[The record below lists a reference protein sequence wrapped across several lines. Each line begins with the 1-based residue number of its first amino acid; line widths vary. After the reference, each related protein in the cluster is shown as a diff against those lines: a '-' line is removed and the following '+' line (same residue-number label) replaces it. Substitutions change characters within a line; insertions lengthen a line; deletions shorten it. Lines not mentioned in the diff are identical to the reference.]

1 METLI
6 VGASGFIGGR
16 LSDYLVKKN
25 IKVTNASRKNKIN
38 FLKINWDSKKSLNNL
53 CKNKDI
59 VINCSG
65 LDFHGS
71 KNKKK
76 TYIANSKNPLKLFKA
91 ANLNHVKL
99 FIHIST
105 NAVYK
110 KTNSN
115 IINEKTKIK
124 AYNLHTYS
132 KIHGENN
139 LINYPKK
146 KSQLLIIR
154 SCNLFGYPKYKNK
167 NCWRLLINYLT
178 EKFVAGKP
186 VNIKTSKNVYKTYS
200 SMESFCFFLYKL
212 IKYFNKNKQTITII
226 NYTSNKNYSITE
238 IIDLLKKKIINNKKL
253 NIKIK
258 PINKKLKKTKKIK
271 FQSLYQ
277 KRIKPVNDSFFDKEI
292 NYLINYCQKFK
303 L

>member
-110 KTNSN
+110 KTNS
-115 IINEKTKIK
+115 IV
-124 AYNLHTYS
+124 
-132 KIHGENN
+132 
-139 LINYPKK
+139 
-146 KSQLLIIR
+146 Q
-154 SCNLFGYPKYKNK
+154 
-167 NCWRLLINYLT
+167 
-178 EKFVAGKP
+178 FVWL
-186 VNIKTSKNVYKTYS
+186 S
-200 SMESFCFFLYKL
+200 
-212 IKYFNKNKQTITII
+212 
-226 NYTSNKNYSITE
+226 
-238 IIDLLKKKIINNKKL
+238 
-253 NIKIK
+253 
-258 PINKKLKKTKKIK
+258 
-271 FQSLYQ
+271 
-277 KRIKPVNDSFFDKEI
+277 
-292 NYLINYCQKFK
+292 
-303 L
+303 